1 LACSLLEGSCKRAD
15 EAFGVE
21 FGQLADQDEVDEILD
36 PGAFPLV
43 LPI

>member
-1 LACSLLEGSCKRAD
+1 MSTLLEGGD
-15 EAFGVE
+15 ECGAEALGVE

-43 LPI
+43 LTI